1 MNVSNSIEE
10 RGQLRERVRR
20 YFTMEL
26 FDAILFSL
34 MGSVVAGALFSL
46 STVPI
51 ICIVF
56 SYLIL
61 LLFWVHR
68 RRQKKLQT
76 ASRRL
81 SKYDLTKTSL
91 QKTAKLLR
99 NRLLIINKRNIKLTQ
114 LIQSKPQDID
124 EHISLLKSDDFN
136 DRKAWERL
144 IHTVLDILC
153 EQFSRD
159 TFGRDV
165 LVRTNVDKSEEW
177 PQGFFKGTYY
187 ELISKQGS
195 EYLKRI
201 AYVYPQGMKPR
212 DESKERKLTPKK
224 AGVAYWVAKEG
235 EMRILEDIRNEK
247 ERKEKGWVDYYDRQ
261 HERYRSMIVAPVVQ
275 DLGVD
280 GQLVM
285 GVITIDTDMPKYFR
299 DTTPYKAFLSD
310 LTAPYISLIAFV
322 CEEYQNI
329 DAFLKG
335 LEGIGQ
341 PPAQASNPKKN

>member
-10 RGQLRERVRR
+10 RVQLKERVRS
-20 YFTMEL
+20 YFKMEL
-26 FDAILFSL
+26 FDAVLFSL
-34 MGSVVAGALFSL
+34 MGSVVAGALFFL
-46 STVPI
+46 SIVPI

-68 RRQKKLQT
+68 RRQRKLET

-99 NRLLIINKRNIKLTQ
+99 NRLRIINNRNVKLTQ
-114 LIQSKPQDID
+114 LIQSKPQDVG
-124 EHISLLKSDDFN
+124 ELVSLLKSDDFN

-144 IHTVLDILC
+144 VHTVLDILC

-165 LVRTNVDKSEEW
+165 VVRTSVDKNEEW
-177 PQGFFKGTYY
+177 PHGFFKGTYY
-187 ELISKQGS
+187 ERISKQGS

-212 DESKERKLTPKK
+212 DESKERKLTPQE
-224 AGVAYWVAKEG
+224 AGVAYWVVKEG
-235 EMRILEDIRNEK
+235 EMRILEDIRHQK
-247 ERKEKGWVDYYDRQ
+247 ERKDKGWVDFYDRQ

-280 GQLVM
+280 GQLVV
-285 GVITIDTDMPKYFR
+285 GVITIDTDIPIYFR
-299 DTTPYKAFLSD
+299 NTNPYKAFLSD

-322 CEEYQNI
+322 CEEYQNM
-329 DAFLKG
+329 DTFREG

-341 PPAQASNPKKN
+341 PPV